1 MVCYSMNSNAHCAHI
16 INYHASDMILKIFSD
31 GAFLVLPQAQIRSAA
46 IYHLV
51 CKDNKKRTDL

>member
-1 MVCYSMNSNAHCAHI
+1 MDYLHTNLIAV